1 MIRDSVTTALETT
14 IPAVTNKALIKND
27 GFFHLIPSWWLDWES
42 PSAAIVTSDYW
53 AIAMKGLMFNNS
65 TGEIVPDVAVPK
77 MTYKE
82 NLRILLNPLSFKD
95 SSAAGLLM
103 LSSNLDYLF
112 TPLEVGTTL
121 LRVPMELGHLPLHL

>member
-1 MIRDSVTTALETT
+1 MMVDTVDVLVDINRNDIKLHIGGGFWTDIASIFTVFFKGTVVDLIRDSVTTALETT

-27 GFFHLIPSWWLDWES
+27 GYFHLIPSWWLDWES

-77 MTYKE
+77 MTYKDITE
-82 NLRILLNPLSFKD
+82 PAQL
-95 SSAAGLLM
+95 
-103 LSSNLDYLF
+103 
-112 TPLEVGTTL
+112 
-121 LRVPMELGHLPLHL
+121 